1 MSSILKMNIAALG
14 RGRESLLN
22 FLTCQNAI
30 PFASTASSL
39 IKGVSSLEGP
49 FDKTEGREVKHSSF
63 VFLQDYHQQRERAKD
78 MMRVC

>member
-1 MSSILKMNIAALG
+1 MNIAALG

-49 FDKTEGREVKHSSF
+49 LNTSEGREVKHSSS
-63 VFLQDYHQQRERAKD
+63 VFLQDYHQQRERVKD
-78 MMRVC
+78 LMRMC

>member
-1 MSSILKMNIAALG
+1 MNFAALG

-22 FLTCQNAI
+22 FLTLQIAFPVAFNA
-30 PFASTASSL
+30 SCL
-39 IKGVSSLEGP
+39 IKEVSSLEGP